1 MLQYSPAH
9 TEALLANRRAF
20 NASQRF
26 MANQYGLDALA
37 NAELVGNA
45 SPLPRDVWGDW
56 DRESVSL
63 MRNLQP
69 VFDDLSSAVGVA
81 MNIGKLVQYFRTV
94 SDSGVANISLDGQ
107 SEAKTDQPVYNYHGT
122 PLPIVDSPFSYG
134 WRQMSAALSEGEQLD
149 SDGRDN
155 SNRRVAEMLETIAL
169 DGSSDIVVA
178 GAQLY
183 GIRTHPKRNTRSTG
197 VTLNGAS
204 GAEWVAEITAV
215 LKLLHADN
223 FKNISATIYMN
234 FDDWF
239 YASNTDFSTQYPN
252 KTILQRIQEI
262 AGVGS
267 IVPADSINA
276 DEIIA
281 VVKDRRVIRVLG
293 GMPQSTIAKFR
304 KDPMDPYN
312 FITIAAS
319 AVQIKFDAEDNCGI
333 VHSS

>member
-1 MLQYSPAH
+1 
-9 TEALLANRRAF
+9 
-20 NASQRF
+20 
-26 MANQYGLDALA
+26 MAQQYGLTNMEHPDF
-37 NAELVGNA
+37 VGNA
-45 SPLPRDVWGDW
+45 SPLPKDVWGDW
-56 DRESVSL
+56 DKESVAL
-63 MRNLQP
+63 QRNLQP
-69 VFDDLSSAVGVA
+69 VFGDLSAAVGVP

-107 SEAKTDQPVYNYHGT
+107 SEAKTDQPVYAYHGT
-122 PLPIVDSPFSYG
+122 PLPIVDSPFSYS
-134 WRQMSAALSEGEQLD
+134 WRQMKAALTEGEQLD

-155 SNRRVAEMLETIAL
+155 SNRRVSEMLETIAL

-178 GAQLY
+178 GNRLY

-197 VTLNGAS
+197 EALNGAT
-204 GAEWVAEITAV
+204 GVQWEAEIIAA
-215 LKLLHADN
+215 LKLLHGDN

-239 YASNTDFSTQYPN
+239 YAASTMYSTQYPG

-262 AGVGS
+262 PGVGS
-267 IVPADSINA
+267 IVPADTINA
-276 DEIIA
+276 NEIIA

-312 FITIAAS
+312 FITIAA
-319 AVQIKFDAEDNCGI
+319 AAIQIKFDAEDNCGI
-333 VHSS
+333 AHSS